1 MPVSANSAG
10 ALEAPPLPNTYWVLP
25 SQLLA
30 GEYPG
35 VPLDADTDG
44 RIDRLLQAGVDT
56 FIDLTWPGELT
67 PYHEHLPF
75 SVEYDRRPIRD
86 HGTPE
91 NFQQMNEIVDLM
103 VDALRRRRCVYVHCR
118 AGIGR
123 TGTAVACFLA
133 EGGLNAE
140 AALEKLN
147 ILWESCARSSVYHSV
162 PETSEQVAFIREWIR
177 FRFGGNDSSL
187 PRAVTPV
194 AAPPVAPPPPIE
206 IVPTAS
212 PLVLKLPLQQRFGGA
227 LLGLAIGEAAGAA
240 TQGLTAGSFAPVAGI
255 EGGGPDKLP
264 RGAWGDDTAMALCL
278 ADSLL
283 STGQFDPRDQVAR
296 YQRWQSQ
303 GYLSATGQ
311 AVGLTPQTH
320 KSLGAA
326 RWRRQMYAG
335 SHDPRQLDPE
345 PLARVAPVVLYFHLA
360 AGRAIEFAAESARTI
375 CQAPLVMSAMRCAAL
390 VMLRFLAGQDRSGML
405 ALDRDAIAIP
415 AGADSQRLEQLVEGR
430 FRSIRSDELRP
441 AGDILDCLECAL
453 WTLWR
458 ARDYRDAVLTAV
470 NLGGRSDVTG
480 ALAGQLAGA
489 RFGAAAI
496 PADWLSVLAR
506 REIIAEFAER
516 MFSASQVGVSA

>member
-1 MPVSANSAG
+1 MFTPANSAI
-10 ALEAPPLPNTYWVLP
+10 ASEEPPLPNTYWVLAG
-25 SQLLA
+25 QLLA

-35 VPLDADTDG
+35 VPLDADTDA

-75 SVEYDRRPIRD
+75 SAEYDRRPIRD

-91 NFQQMNEIVDLM
+91 NFQQMNEIVDLI
-103 VDALRRRRCVYVHCR
+103 VDAVRRRRCVYVHCR

-123 TGTAVACFLA
+123 TGTTIACFLA
-133 EGGLNAE
+133 EGGLDAG
-140 AALEKLN
+140 ATLEKLN
-147 ILWESCARSSVYHSV
+147 LLWERCARSSVYHTV
-162 PETSEQVAFIREWIR
+162 PETAEQVEFIRQWIR
-177 FRFGGNDSSL
+177 FRFGSVDSSL
-187 PRAVTPV
+187 PRPAVPV
-194 AAPPVAPPPPIE
+194 VPQTIE
-206 IVPTAS
+206 ITPPATT
-212 PLVLKLPLQQRFGGA
+212 LVAKLPLQQRFSGA
-227 LLGLAIGEAAGAA
+227 LLGLAIGEAAAAA
-240 TQGLTAGSFAPVAGI
+240 TQGLIAGEFTPVTGI

-311 AVGLTPQTH
+311 AFGITANTT

-326 RWRRQMYAG
+326 RWRRQMFAG

-345 PLARVAPVVLYFHLA
+345 PLARVAPVVLYFHA
-360 AGRAIEFAAESARTI
+360 VSARAIEYSAESARTL

-390 VMLRFLAGQDRSGML
+390 VMRRFLEDQDRSGLL
-405 ALDRDAIAIP
+405 ALERDVIVIP
-415 AGADSQRLEQLVEGR
+415 PGAESARLELLVEGR
-430 FRSIRSDELRP
+430 FRSIRNEELRP
-441 AGDILDCLECAL
+441 NGDILDCLECAL
-453 WTLWR
+453 WVLWR

-470 NLGGRSDVTG
+470 NLGGHSDVTG
-480 ALAGQLAGA
+480 ALVGQLAGA
-489 RFGAAAI
+489 RFGFAGI
-496 PADWLSVLAR
+496 PADWLAVLAR
-506 REIIAEFAER
+506 RESIAEFAAR
-516 MFSASQVGVSA
+516 LFAASQAGAPA